1 MDFLANHHMFTVTEV
16 LASITSRET
25 ATDDSKYDEYEEDD
39 IGLSRLLV
47 ESKLG
52 EPLREKIR
60 VRYDHLTSF
69 HDLPG
74 PALFIMALDICNVSQ
89 SFDIEGAQDKF
100 DELTLDDFEGED
112 VTACTTM
119 AHKFVKILQ
128 SGYAP
133 PNKTGSKLLKK
144 LTITSCEEFNRKVF
158 THLDRVKAMEKRYQL
173 ADPNMITQDIEYH
186 VLGPIGLIAWAQ
198 EVHTQLVTDHDWV
211 ALAARLPE
219 SNLSKS

>member
-1 MDFLANHHMFTVTEV
+1 MTARDSVSILKFHGTLELTGASMTELDKDQFVRGIQQAVREYGQQSLYAIKKVTIVMDLLANHHMFTVTEV

-25 ATDDSKYDEYEEDD
+25 AIATDESKYDECEEDD
-39 IGLSRLLV
+39 FGLSRLLV

-74 PALFIMALDICNVSQ
+74 PDLFIMALDICNAYQ

-100 DELTLDDFEGED
+100 DELNLDYFAGED
-112 VTACTTM
+112 VTACTAM
-119 AHKFVKILQ
+119 AQKYVKILQ

-144 LTITSCEEFNRKVF
+144 LTTTSC
-158 THLDRVKAMEKRYQL
+158 
-173 ADPNMITQDIEYH
+173 
-186 VLGPIGLIAWAQ
+186 
-198 EVHTQLVTDHDWV
+198 
-211 ALAARLPE
+211 
-219 SNLSKS
+219 